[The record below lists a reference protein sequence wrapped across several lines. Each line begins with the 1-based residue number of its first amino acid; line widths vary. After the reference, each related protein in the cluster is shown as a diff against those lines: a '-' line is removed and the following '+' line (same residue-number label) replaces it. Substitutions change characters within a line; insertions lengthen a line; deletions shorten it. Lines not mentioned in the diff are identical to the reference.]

1 MGGRRPA
8 GAERAEVPESNTHLP
23 VPTSTLMA
31 AVRDR
36 VRRANNPI
44 TLRGLQLGRQPETAK
59 EFAFLLTCRGI
70 DENKCIQ
77 LLRNR
82 QTPSRRSARIPFGMP
97 LPKARSELDAT
108 YAFGHAYNHFHR
120 CLFLLRSTL
129 TRSRYRRIPRSLDP
143 VELTICERHSGA
155 QLAQSGRRSPSHP
168 QRVRR
173 INFCWAP

>member
-1 MGGRRPA
+1 MVRSLQMACNLA
-8 GAERAEVPESNTHLP
+8 GSWNLLKNNLPLSLP
-23 VPTSTLMA
+23 VEASMKINA
-31 AVRDR
+31 FSYS
-36 VRRANNPI
+36 
-44 TLRGLQLGRQPETAK
+44 ETVKHLDDAPL
-59 EFAFLLTCRGI
+59 E
-70 DENKCIQ
+70 
-77 LLRNR
+77 
-82 QTPSRRSARIPFGMP
+82 SRSAYHFRG
-97 LPKARSELDAT
+97 ARPELDAT

-129 TRSRYRRIPRSLDP
+129 QRSRYRRIPRTLDP